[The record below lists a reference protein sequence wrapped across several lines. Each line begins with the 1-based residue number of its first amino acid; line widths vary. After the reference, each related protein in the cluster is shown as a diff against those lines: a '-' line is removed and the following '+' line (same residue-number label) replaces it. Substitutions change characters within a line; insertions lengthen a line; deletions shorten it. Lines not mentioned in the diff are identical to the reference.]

1 MYHTAQSLAGASNS
15 EGTNEADRNREQ
27 CKIKGK

>member
-1 MYHTAQSLAGASNS
+1 MYHTARSLAGASNS
-15 EGTNEADRNREQ
+15 KGTNETDRNREQ